1 MVPDDAISPPI
12 HSRSGNSLA
21 ESLEQAQALAGV
33 GSWSQDVATG
43 RCEWSRQAYRI
54 FEIEVGTPVTYQTF
68 LSHVHPDD
76 LELIQQGWQAAA
88 EGERVHDCVF
98 RILVAG
104 RVKWIHNIIQFEF
117 DEQGQLRSMMG
128 IQQDVTPAKLA
139 EQRLRESEERFR
151 KLFEDSMQA
160 MMLFE
165 DSRCVAANQAAITLF
180 GATMREQLIGRH
192 ATELRLPQRLD
203 LVAAGG
209 GLGTAFTGPVL
220 GILGSSIGGIIAGA
234 FLGARDISPIPAQGG
249 HEYESDCLRL
259 DGSRFPARV
268 QTTAI
273 VVGERPLH
281 HAVFTDLTEQRKA
294 LGQIE
299 FLAYHDALTGLPNR
313 VSGEQQ
319 LRQALEAASRQGESL
334 GVLFLDLD
342 NFKYYNDAYGHAVGD
357 RLLQQLAVQLRQCV
371 RSGET
376 LCRLSGDEFMI
387 VLPQLQSPGHLVRI
401 CECIQQRLSDPLQI
415 DGMLITASFSIGAAI
430 HPHHGGDCG
439 TLMRHADIALY
450 ESKRSGPGRFRFF
463 EPQMNAKLQ
472 HFVSTRAA
480 LQEAL
485 ERQEFELHYQPQFDL
500 RSAELIG
507 VEALLRWRH
516 PDHGLRAPD
525 DFIGIAE
532 ESGLIVPIGRWVL
545 EQACRQAASWQ
556 GTGFGVLSMAVNLSP
571 VQFRQGKPQQDVRA
585 ALAASGLDPA
595 RLELELTESTL
606 LQFDSSVA
614 TAVEHWK
621 SEGISLAIDDFGT
634 GYSSLSYLKRLRVN
648 KLKIDRSFI
657 VNLNESESDCAI
669 VTAVIQMARSLQI
682 KTVAEGIE
690 SPEVAERL
698 GMLGCDQVQGYHY
711 ARPMPAAEF
720 ERWFRERVG

>member
-1 MVPDDAISPPI
+1 MVPDDAISPPV
-12 HSRSGNSLA
+12 HRRHGNPLTDSF
-21 ESLEQAQALAGV
+21 EHAQALAGV
-33 GSWSQDVATG
+33 GSWTQDVASG
-43 RCEWSRQAYRI
+43 RCEWSKQAYHI
-54 FEIEVGTPVTYQTF
+54 FGIEVGTPVDYQAF
-68 LSHVHPDD
+68 LRHVHPED
-76 LELIQQGWQAAA
+76 LELIRQGWRAAA
-88 EGERVHDCVF
+88 KGARVHDCTF
-98 RILVAG
+98 RIIVAG
-104 RVKWIHNIIQFEF
+104 QIKWIHNVTQFEF
-117 DEQGQLRSMMG
+117 DEQGRLCSMIG

-165 DSRCVAANQAAITLF
+165 DSRCVAANQAALALF
-180 GATMREQLIGRH
+180 GATAGEQLIGRH
-192 ATELRLPQRLD
+192 ATELRLSRRSD
-203 LVAAGG
+203 LGPAAGAG
-209 GLGTAFTGPVL
+209 AGAVL
-220 GILGSSIGGIIAGA
+220 G
-234 FLGARDISPIPAQGG
+234 FLGAIVGIVAGVFSRERDASPALAQGG

-268 QTTAI
+268 QMTEI

-281 HAVFTDLTEQRKA
+281 HAVFTDLTEHKA
-294 LGQIE
+294 TLGRVE

-313 VSGEQQ
+313 VRGERE
-319 LRQALEAASRQGESL
+319 LRQALDAASRHGDSL

-342 NFKYYNDAYGHAVGD
+342 NFKHYNDAYGHAVGD
-357 RLLQQLAVQLRQCV
+357 RLLQRLAVQLRQCV
-371 RSGET
+371 RSSET
-376 LCRLSGDEFMI
+376 LCRLSGDEFMV
-387 VLPQLQSPGHLVRI
+387 VLPQLQSHGHLARI
-401 CECIQQRLSDPLQI
+401 CERIQQRLSDPLQI
-415 DGMLITASFSIGAAI
+415 DGILISASFSIGAAI
-430 HPHHGGDCG
+430 HPQHGADCG

-450 ESKRSGPGRFRFF
+450 ESKRLGPGRYRFF

-480 LQEAL
+480 LQQAL
-485 ERQEFELHYQPQFDL
+485 EQQEFELHYQPQFDL
-500 RSAELIG
+500 RSGAVLG
-507 VEALLRWRH
+507 VEALLRWRSAC
-516 PDHGLRAPD
+516 HGLRAPD

-545 EQACRQAASWQ
+545 EQACRQAVSWQ
-556 GTGFGVLSMAVNLSP
+556 WAGLGPLSMAVNLSP
-571 VQFRQGKPQQDVRA
+571 VQFRQGKPQQDVHA
-585 ALAASGLDPA
+585 ALVASGLDPA

-614 TAVEHWK
+614 SAVEHWK
-621 SEGISLAIDDFGT
+621 SEGVSLAIDDFGT

-657 VNLNESESDCAI
+657 ANLNESESDRAI

-698 GMLGCDQVQGYHY
+698 GMLGCDQVQGYYY
-711 ARPMPAAEF
+711 AKPMPAAEF
-720 ERWFRERVG
+720 ERWFRARAG